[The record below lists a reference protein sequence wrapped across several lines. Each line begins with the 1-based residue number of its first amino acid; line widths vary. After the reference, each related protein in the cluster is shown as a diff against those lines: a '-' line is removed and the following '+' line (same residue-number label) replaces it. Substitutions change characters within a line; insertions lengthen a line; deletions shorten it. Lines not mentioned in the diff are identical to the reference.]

1 MTGLKEEFKK
11 YLEKQE
17 NNLKEQLQEQLQN
30 YLENLP
36 SPNIA
41 IIGLT
46 GVGKSSLINGTFGI
60 EIAGAGAGL
69 PKTKEYKKYP
79 LELDEKNQL
88 FQKQIL
94 YLYDSPGYEPGCEQE
109 DFVEKTIDFL
119 KEKNQPGKEEPIH
132 IVWYLI
138 SASAARLT
146 QADINI
152 INEINKNGIP
162 AIIVLSKCDIAKRE
176 QISQTKKAIEEA
188 GFSEKVY
195 EIVPVAAD
203 PIILPDGKTIPVTLP
218 DGNTIYPP
226 FGMKELVN
234 VTTEE
239 LPDKIYLDAFI
250 AAQTVDLKSKRK
262 LAWKYIKE
270 AAIGCFGV
278 GSVPVPLTVPGG
290 IIVALVY
297 MYNTIIVVYGHTNL
311 SLLDLISSITVG
323 GVFTLVMD
331 LAVDLFGLGN
341 PALSSLT
348 AGAAAIFVLTF
359 GIALTNTCERL
370 AKEKLTSRGSEIS
383 PKLKEIFREE
393 FKKSSRIQVSKLQD
407 IDRVETDFI
416 NDKI

>member
-1 MTGLKEEFKK
+1 MTGYKERLKK
-11 YLEKQE
+11 YLEEQK
-17 NNLKEQLQEQLQN
+17 NNLEEQLKEQLQN

-46 GVGKSSLINGTFGI
+46 GVGKSSLINGTFGLK
-60 EIAGAGAGL
+60 IAGAGAGL

-162 AIIVLSKCDIAKRE
+162 AIIVLSKCDIARRE

-195 EIVPVAAD
+195 DIVPVAAD

-218 DGNTIYPP
+218 DGKTIYPP

-250 AAQTVDLKSKRK
+250 AAQKVDLESKRK
-262 LAWKYIKE
+262 LAWKYIRE

-297 MYNTIIVVYGHTNL
+297 MYKTIIVVYGHTNL

-323 GVFTLVMD
+323 GVFTLVID
-331 LAVDLFGLGN
+331 FGVDLFSLGN

-348 AGAAAIFVLTF
+348 AGTAAIFVLLF
-359 GIALTNTCERL
+359 GIALTNTCEIL
-370 AKEKLTSRGSEIS
+370 AEKKLTDIGSENRVE
-383 PKLKEIFREE
+383 LREIFQGQLTKTLEINV
-393 FKKSSRIQVSKLQD
+393 SSIED
-407 IDRVETDFI
+407 IDRVKKDFI
-416 NDKI
+416 NGKI